1 MAKTETL
8 EDFYNNKFNW
18 MLQGLKQDLGHF
30 KVFRIEDC
38 VGPGKQPMQYNR
50 RDFYK
55 ISLIRGISFITML
68 IKVLRYRALR

>member
-18 MLQGLKQDLGHF
+18 MPQGLKQDLGHF

-38 VGPGKQPMQYNR
+38 VGPGK
-50 RDFYK
+50 
-55 ISLIRGISFITML
+55 
-68 IKVLRYRALR
+68 